1 MATSERVWGR
11 LLGAVGRRDVPAL
24 VACFTEGGSWQNVP
38 HEPWRGRLEIA
49 ERLGPILLRSE
60 QVQWDV
66 VSASFTEHR
75 AWVERVDR
83 FWIDGVEYAVRC
95 NGVLEVDPESGLIS
109 EFRDYVDLGEWRAR
123 LAAAGPLGDVG
134 APR

>member
-1 MATSERVWGR
+1 

-60 QVQWDV
+60 RVQWDV

>member
-60 QVQWDV
+60 RVQWDV

-83 FWIDGVEYAVRC
+83 FWIDGVEYAVCC

-123 LAAAGPLGDVG
+123 LAAAGPLGDAG
-134 APR
+134 TPR

>member
-1 MATSERVWGR
+1 

-60 QVQWDV
+60 RVQWDV

-123 LAAAGPLGDVG
+123 LAAAGPLGDAG
-134 APR
+134 TPR

>member
-1 MATSERVWGR
+1 
-11 LLGAVGRRDVPAL
+11 
-24 VACFTEGGSWQNVP
+24 
-38 HEPWRGRLEIA
+38 
-49 ERLGPILLRSE
+49 GPILLRSE
-60 QVQWDV
+60 RVQWDV

-75 AWVERVDR
+75 AWLERVDR

-95 NGVLEVDPESGLIS
+95 NGVLEVDPESGLIR